1 MVDPEGALAIAE
13 SGHLWW
19 EITDMESL
27 RSCWNWAIANLSEF
41 DTIVLDTAS
50 HLQDIG
56 MDEIVPPS
64 QLNMDRKIY
73 GKSGRQMRSVVLGL
87 TQFPKDVI
95 YLCGERLRDDEI
107 NHLKKIVP
115 DITPAPRRKLMR
127 VCRIIGRLSI
137 EIVQVEKQ
145 NTLRRQLQVCD
156 NGRVQ
161 GKDTRGVLDPFIW
174 EPNMTEIFNTVRT
187 SLVGPTERLEDAPTN
202 QATPATSVSES
213 ED

>member
-1 MVDPEGALAIAE
+1 MD
-13 SGHLWW
+13 
-19 EITDMESL
+19 DL
-27 RSCWNWAIANLSEF
+27 RACWNWSVANLDEY
-41 DTIVLDTAS
+41 DTVVLDTVS

-56 MDEIVPPS
+56 MDEIVPAS
-64 QLNMDRKIY
+64 QLSMDRKIY
-73 GKSGRQMRSVVLGL
+73 GKSGRQMRSIVLGL
-87 TQFPKDVI
+87 TLFPKDVI

-145 NTLRRQLQVCD
+145 NTLKRMLQVCD

-161 GKDTRGVLDPFIW
+161 GKDTRGVLEPFIW
-174 EPNMTEIFNTVRT
+174 EPNMTEIFNTVRAP
-187 SLVGPTERLEDAPTN
+187 LVGPTGRLEDAPTN
-202 QATPATSVSES
+202 QATPATLVSEP
-213 ED
+213 ET